1 MSDSLSINVDDSE
14 GGRAAHDTR
23 PFGSGQFEVND

>member
-14 GGRAAHDTR
+14 GGRAVHDTP
-23 PFGSGQFEVND
+23 PFSSGQFGVNA